1 MKAVPFSKFDSN
13 AMLAFSEEGS
23 HVLKKDYWRLY
34 KPLSY
39 DIGYKGSDRKVVV
52 PAGYL
57 TDGASVPRLFWTV
70 VSPQGRH
77 GAAAIIHDYL
87 CEYLTIYDRSV
98 PSSITRK
105 EADEIFKEA
114 LVNTGISRPLVYA
127 MFGAVSLYRLVFSVK
142 GTQFSSKK
150 AKLEIDL
157 NQKYK

>member
-1 MKAVPFSKFDSN
+1 MKTVPFSKFDSD
-13 AMLAFSEEGS
+13 AMLAFSDEASRELG
-23 HVLKKDYWRLY
+23 KDYWRLFNS
-34 KPLSY
+34 LSY
-39 DIGYKGSDRKVVV
+39 DIGYKGSDRKVIV

-57 TDGASVPRLFWTV
+57 TDGASVPRIFWWV

-87 CEYLTIYDRSV
+87 CEYLTVYDKAM
-98 PSSITRK
+98 PTPITRK

-114 LVNTGISRPLVYA
+114 LVNTGLSRSLVYS
-127 MFGAVSLYRLVFSVK
+127 MFAAVSLYRITFGVK
-142 GTQFSSKK
+142 GKQFSSKK